1 MLLSPEAPH
10 DQNHDIIRLFI
21 ASMLRLHLIH
31 HANTMLVAGIPS
43 LSPVPFHVEDWTWP
57 MGPARNDLTIL
68 VHVASRKHDVFGG
81 NGLETGS
88 NQAVWQFG
96 GWVNLCLVTQFG
108 YDTVVL

>member
-1 MLLSPEAPH
+1 
-10 DQNHDIIRLFI
+10 
-21 ASMLRLHLIH
+21 
-31 HANTMLVAGIPS
+31 
-43 LSPVPFHVEDWTWP
+43 